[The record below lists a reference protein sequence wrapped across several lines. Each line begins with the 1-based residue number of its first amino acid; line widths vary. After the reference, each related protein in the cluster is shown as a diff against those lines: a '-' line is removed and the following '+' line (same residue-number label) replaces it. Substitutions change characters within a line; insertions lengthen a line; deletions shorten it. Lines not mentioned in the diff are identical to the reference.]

1 MNLSECRARGLK
13 AYTNTD
19 FESTTYEQSG
29 CNITK
34 QYSFPFLILQEVF
47 FNTMSSSTSGK
58 RLVKLIAFPN
68 IPSRFIQTPDSPKC

>member
-47 FNTMSSSTSGK
+47 
-58 RLVKLIAFPN
+58 LI
-68 IPSRFIQTPDSPKC
+68 Q